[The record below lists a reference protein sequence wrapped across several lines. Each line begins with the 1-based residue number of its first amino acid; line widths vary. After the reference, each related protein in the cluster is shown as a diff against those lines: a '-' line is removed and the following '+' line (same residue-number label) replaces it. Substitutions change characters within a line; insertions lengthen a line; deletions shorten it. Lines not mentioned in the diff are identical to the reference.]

1 MQKILKFIAVC
12 TLCVLIVIGLV
23 FLIEWIF

>member
-12 TLCVLIVIGLV
+12 VLCALIVIGLV
-23 FLIEWIF
+23 FLIEWVF